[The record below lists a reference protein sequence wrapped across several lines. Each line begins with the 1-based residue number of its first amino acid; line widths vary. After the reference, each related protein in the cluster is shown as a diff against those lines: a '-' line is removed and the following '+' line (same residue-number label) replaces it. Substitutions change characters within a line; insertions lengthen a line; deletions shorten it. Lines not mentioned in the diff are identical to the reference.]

1 MQYKIYEINPDSTH
15 LMEKLG
21 ITEEYKS
28 RILEQSELKK
38 LLDECFT
45 EMGGIKRIVEI
56 IPLITTDT
64 QLQAYICM
72 QLSVTYFWSEEVVVK
87 VGRLPY
93 IGKLDVKPEVLLF
106 LFDYTQSKND
116 NIISILD
123 AVISTVAKFNPS
135 TNKDFLNIVFFV
147 MFYFYYEDHLESY
160 REKK

>member
-1 MQYKIYEINPDSTH
+1 MQYKIYEINPDSND

-28 RILEQSELKK
+28 KILEQTELKK
-38 LLDECFT
+38 LLDECFHDK
-45 EMGGIKRIVEI
+45 GGIKRIVEI
-56 IPLITTDT
+56 IPLITAD
-64 QLQAYICM
+64 LQMQTYICM
-72 QLSVTYFWSEEVVVK
+72 QLSVMYFWSEDTLIN

-93 IGKLDVKPEVLLF
+93 IGKIDLEPEVLLS
-106 LFDYTQSKND
+106 LFDYTQTRND

-123 AVISTVAKFNPS
+123 TVIYIVSKFNPS

-147 MFYFYYEDHLESY
+147 MFYFFYEEHLELY

>member
-28 RILEQSELKK
+28 RVLEQSELKK

-72 QLSVTYFWSEEVVVK
+72 QLSVVYFWSEDVVVK
-87 VGRLPY
+87 AGRLPY
-93 IGKLDVKPEVLLF
+93 IGKLDVEPEVLLF
-106 LFDYTQSKND
+106 LFDY
-116 NIISILD
+116 L
-123 AVISTVAKFNPS
+123 
-135 TNKDFLNIVFFV
+135 FV
-147 MFYFYYEDHLESY
+147 LIYNY
-160 REKK
+160 